1 MRIQTILNRIEK
13 FKSFVYAGV
22 RLEQL
27 QGDSVLVVQMRP
39 RKNGRPCCSGCGRT
53 GATYDRLGERWFEFV
68 PLWGIMVFLAYRM
81 RRVDCKRCGVTVEM
95 IPWGDGKNQLTTTY
109 RWFLSTWA
117 KRLSWSE
124 VATIFCTS
132 WDSVCRAVEHAVE
145 WGLAH
150 RDLSKLSALGVDEIG
165 WSRGHSYL
173 TLVYDIGG
181 AKRRLLAVAEE
192 RTEASLR
199 SCLESLG
206 ETACKQVR
214 YVCSD
219 MWKPYLNVIAERLG
233 KAVHVLDR
241 FHVMQ
246 KFGKALDEIR
256 AEEAKRLQRDG
267 YEPVLKRSRWCFL
280 KRPENLTDKQT
291 VKLSELLRYNLRTVR
306 AYLQREEFQR
316 LWEYTSPAWAGRFLD
331 EWTGR
336 VMRSR
341 LEPMKK
347 IARTIRTHR
356 SLILNWFRARG
367 LVSSGAVEGL
377 NNKVKLV
384 TRKSYGFRSPDVAK
398 LALLHNLG
406 DLPEPKRTHRFRKLG
421 FSDMRSLVFDR
432 QSPLPWVGI
441 AGTLEEDE
449 KGISVPLL
457 SRLVDVVKTEA
468 SVFLG
473 MDLDDDLSS
482 RTVLD
487 GFRERRP
494 EQPGPGGE
502 VTHRLR
508 PEIPVLGRSDVDQI
522 ELLLR
527 FFQVLEGVRVQDKG
541 TISQTG

>member
-1 MRIQTILNRIEK
+1 MRIQTILNRVEK
-13 FKSFVYAGV
+13 FKSFVYGAA
-22 RLEQL
+22 RLEQV
-27 QGDSVLVVQMRP
+27 QDGPALVVQVRP
-39 RKNGRPCCSGCGRT
+39 RKNGRPCCAGCGLA
-53 GATYDRLGERWFEFV
+53 GATYDRLEERRFEFV
-68 PLWGIMVFLAYRM
+68 PVWGIAVFLAYRM
-81 RRVDCKRCGVTVEM
+81 RRVDCRRCGVTVESV
-95 IPWGDGKNQLTTTY
+95 PWGDGKNRLTVTY

-124 VATIFCTS
+124 VATIFRTS

-150 RDLSKLSALGVDEIG
+150 RDLSRLNALGVDEIA

-173 TLVYDIGG
+173 TLVYDIGEG
-181 AKRRLLAVAEE
+181 TRPLLAVAEE

-206 ETACKQVR
+206 EAACKQVR

-233 KAVHVLDR
+233 EAVHVLDR

-246 KFGKALDEIR
+246 KFGKAIDEIR

-316 LWEYTSPAWAGRFLD
+316 VWEYTSPAWAGKFLD
-331 EWTGR
+331 EWAGR

-384 TRKSYGFRSPDVAK
+384 TRKSYGFRSPDIAE

-406 DLPEPKRTHRFRKLG
+406 DLPEPNHTHRFC
-421 FSDMRSLVFDR
+421 
-432 QSPLPWVGI
+432 
-441 AGTLEEDE
+441 
-449 KGISVPLL
+449 
-457 SRLVDVVKTEA
+457 
-468 SVFLG
+468 
-473 MDLDDDLSS
+473 
-482 RTVLD
+482 
-487 GFRERRP
+487 
-494 EQPGPGGE
+494 
-502 VTHRLR
+502 
-508 PEIPVLGRSDVDQI
+508 
-522 ELLLR
+522 
-527 FFQVLEGVRVQDKG
+527 
-541 TISQTG
+541 

>member
-1 MRIQTILNRIEK
+1 MRIQTILNRVEK
-13 FKSFVYAGV
+13 YKSFVYATA
-22 RLEQL
+22 RLEEHED
-27 QGDSVLVVQMRP
+27 GPVLMVQVRP
-39 RKNGRPCCSGCGRT
+39 RNNGRPHCSGCGRI
-53 GATYDRLGERWFEFV
+53 GPTYDRLEERRFEFV
-68 PLWGIMVFLAYRM
+68 PVWGIMVFLAYRM

-95 IPWGDGKNQLTTTY
+95 VPWGDGKNRLTITY

-124 VATIFCTS
+124 VATVFRTS

-150 RDLSKLSALGVDEIG
+150 RDLSKVSALGVDEVA

-181 AKRRLLAVAEE
+181 TTRRLLAVAEE

-233 KAVHVLDR
+233 EAVHVLDR

-306 AYLQREEFQR
+306 AYLLREEFQR
-316 LWEYTSPAWAGRFLD
+316 VWEYISPAWAGKFLD

-347 IARTIRTHR
+347 IARTIRSHR
-356 SLILNWFRARG
+356 PLILNWFRARG

-406 DLPEPKRTHRFRKLG
+406 DLPEPKRTHRFC
-421 FSDMRSLVFDR
+421 
-432 QSPLPWVGI
+432 
-441 AGTLEEDE
+441 
-449 KGISVPLL
+449 
-457 SRLVDVVKTEA
+457 
-468 SVFLG
+468 
-473 MDLDDDLSS
+473 
-482 RTVLD
+482 
-487 GFRERRP
+487 
-494 EQPGPGGE
+494 
-502 VTHRLR
+502 
-508 PEIPVLGRSDVDQI
+508 
-522 ELLLR
+522 
-527 FFQVLEGVRVQDKG
+527 
-541 TISQTG
+541 